1 MKRKREIENDKNTN
15 DSFHSDLEDMQEE
28 EFKDV
33 FDREFV
39 FLSKRLQQSGEE
51 LLCIKN
57 HFASFVN
64 KVSESFF
71 KTNSEKNKMKKCIHA
86 YLEFRKIFNDI
97 NQSLSLDE
105 LPDIKQ
111 LLYEDDSV
119 DEEDDEDIVDEEEDE
134 DSVDE
139 EEDEDSA
146 EEEQDVDEEDDGVEE
161 EQNDE
166 EENETEED
174 ESHFGKDEGSISS
187 EEEDN
192 EEKENDLDMGSFNFY
207 NWFEKHVI
215 PSTSW
220 SALQY
225 EEAKREYIDCNEYKP
240 SRDGVRKL
248 KNIVK
253 RFKKEGRNYFSYCK
267 GDKINIIGDVC
278 RYIIKKDVL
287 NIPDR
292 KRINMKRKLIPF
304 VGDLNTLAIPG
315 VSTRTKRNLLIKP
328 QVGNG
333 IVTAIASVIIP
344 AIISSLIRKKT

>member
-1 MKRKREIENDKNTN
+1 
-15 DSFHSDLEDMQEE
+15 
-28 EFKDV
+28 
-33 FDREFV
+33 
-39 FLSKRLQQSGEE
+39 
-51 LLCIKN
+51 
-57 HFASFVN
+57 
-64 KVSESFF
+64 
-71 KTNSEKNKMKKCIHA
+71 
-86 YLEFRKIFNDI
+86 
-97 NQSLSLDE
+97 
-105 LPDIKQ
+105 
-111 LLYEDDSV
+111 
-119 DEEDDEDIVDEEEDE
+119 
-134 DSVDE
+134 
-139 EEDEDSA
+139 
-146 EEEQDVDEEDDGVEE
+146 
-161 EQNDE
+161 
-166 EENETEED
+166 
-174 ESHFGKDEGSISS
+174 
-187 EEEDN
+187 
-192 EEKENDLDMGSFNFY
+192 MGSFNFY